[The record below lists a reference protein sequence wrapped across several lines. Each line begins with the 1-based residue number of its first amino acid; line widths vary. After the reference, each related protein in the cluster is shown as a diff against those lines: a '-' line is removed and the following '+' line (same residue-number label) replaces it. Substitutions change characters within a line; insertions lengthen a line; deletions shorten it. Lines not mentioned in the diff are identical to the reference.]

1 MKKNSNSNKANSK
14 KIQHSLNIKSAH
26 KLKITKSDNKS
37 NEWEDSLL
45 FKIYIKSHLLNKSI
59 QMNSS
64 FNISVFNQNKTYVII
79 MAETKE
85 GTKINDDEEFVIT
98 EETEIE
104 IYKHKSIENF
114 STQNLSEEFEK
125 KLSLDSKEENTFKK
139 ILESKY
145 LINNHREGIANVELI
160 GYKQEFNKVEQLIKT
175 VLENEIQKLL
185 NANIPDP
192 DEPNKT
198 NSSHHSLDS
207 FTYKGIL
214 ISGPNGIGK
223 THFIKYLQAQY
234 KERIN
239 FFKIDLIEDLVLNT
253 KSGSETNEESE
264 RFEDKLQDIFKY
276 AKMVSPAIVILEE
289 LDRLF
294 NKEDS
299 EEGSSAIS
307 SSMNTSI
314 TLNDLKTK
322 ILFSLLKE
330 IDDLKI
336 DDKVLIISSCLNAD
350 KLFSDLRKSGRFDYV
365 LSLSTPDF
373 IKRKQLL
380 QYFSKNFKHNLTDE
394 DFEVLADKSHG
405 FVAGDILQVFK
416 DALITPGIAMLNRKD
431 LENALKNIKPINLKD
446 VILDVP
452 KVLWDDI
459 GGNKE
464 IIKKIRQS
472 IEWPLKN
479 PEAFKKIGISPPNGI
494 LLFGPPGCSKT
505 MIAKALATESGLNFF
520 AVKGPELFSKYVGD
534 TEKAI
539 RDIFKKAKISSPS
552 IIFFD
557 EIDAMASQRG
567 SDSHVSDKVLC
578 QLLNE
583 MDGIE
588 GREKVVIFGA
598 TNRPDILDK
607 AMIRPGRF
615 DRLIFI
621 PPPDRDARREIFK
634 INLNKMSVGNDV
646 NVEELTDL
654 AEVSSSIHF

>member
-1 MKKNSNSNKANSK
+1 MKKNSNKANSK
-14 KIQHSLNIKSAH
+14 KIQQNLNLKTAL
-26 KLKITKSDNKS
+26 KLKITKSDTKS
-37 NEWEDSLL
+37 HEWEDSLL
-45 FKIYIKSHLLNKSI
+45 FKIYIKSSLMNKQN
-59 QMNSS
+59 QMNTS
-64 FNISVFNQNKTYVII
+64 FNISVFNQNRTYFIND
-79 MAETKE
+79 AETKE
-85 GTKINDDEEFVIT
+85 GLKINDDEEFLIT
-98 EETEIE
+98 EESEIE
-104 IYKHKSIENF
+104 IMKNPNLENF
-114 STQNLSEEFEK
+114 SSNNLSEEFEK
-125 KLSLDSKEENTFKK
+125 KLSLDKKEEIIFKK

-145 LINNHREGIANVELI
+145 LKNNNKEEFSKVELV

-175 VLENEIQKLL
+175 VLENEIQKILIQ
-185 NANIPDP
+185 NDYESNYTTST
-192 DEPNKT
+192 EKK
-198 NSSHHSLDS
+198 NSPQPSLDS

-214 ISGPNGIGK
+214 VSGPNGIGK
-223 THFIKYLQAQY
+223 THFIKYIQRQY
-234 KERIN
+234 KEKIN
-239 FFKIDLIEDLVLNT
+239 FFQIDLIEDLVLNK
-253 KSGSETNEESE
+253 KSGSDSIEESE

-276 AKMVSPAIVILEE
+276 AKMVSPSIIVLEE

-336 DDKVLIISSCLNAD
+336 DDKVLVISSCLNAD

-365 LSLSTPDF
+365 LSLTTPDF
-373 IKRKQLL
+373 IQRKQLL
-380 QYFSKNFKHNLTDE
+380 QYISKNFKNNLSEE

-405 FVAGDILQVFK
+405 FVAGDIFQIFK
-416 DALITPGIAMLNRKD
+416 DSLITPGITMLKRKD

-479 PEAFKKIGISPPNGI
+479 PDAFKKIGISPPNGI
-494 LLFGPPGCSKT
+494 LLYGPPGCSKT

-621 PPPDRDARREIFK
+621 PPPDRDARKEIFK
-634 INLNKMSVGNDV
+634 INLNKMSVGKDV
-646 NVEELTDL
+646 NIDYLVDL
-654 AEVSSSIHF
+654 AEVCF